1 MGGRCGVRRRPRC
14 GRAGVAGVAADARRA
29 RHARARW
36 ETDDRPGRSARI
48 ARGGERPWHHARDV
62 RSLYRARRVHTFGH
76 PPTGD
81 WVLVDGRHAE
91 RVGAGEPP
99 SADRVVELPGAT
111 IVPGL
116 IDAHIHLTS
125 LGMSAENEDVAGTR
139 SAADLLELARGRAA
153 GAIEDVVALQG
164 YDETQWADPTLPT
177 LAELDRVSVAP
188 LVIRRTDGHVALLN
202 TAALSLA
209 DALDTPGV
217 ERDAG
222 GGPTGVV
229 TGTANRLVGRWAA
242 TARTEHTI
250 EALQLSGA
258 ARAASHGIT
267 TVHEMSLPLEF
278 GPLDLETLLA
288 HRRDLPVS
296 VEVVLGVMDVPK
308 AVELDLRGIGGD
320 LAADG
325 SLGARTAA
333 ITEPYVDG
341 PGRGEL
347 AFDDEILEGF
357 FRDGHDAGLQVGM
370 HAIGDRAIE
379 QVLGAWERIYR
390 RLDSRER
397 RHFRARRHRIEHFEM
412 PTLHQ
417 IERAAML
424 GLAISMQPAF
434 DAAWGYPGA
443 LYERRVGPDRAW
455 AMNPVRTIL
464 DRGLELGVGSDAPVV
479 PVDPWAS
486 VRAMETHHDP
496 TQRLDRADAIRIH
509 TTGSARLAHHEE
521 KKGVLEPGMHADLA
535 AYDADPL
542 SVDDVAGLRPIL
554 TVSLGREVWL
564 A

>member
-1 MGGRCGVRRRPRC
+1 
-14 GRAGVAGVAADARRA
+14 
-29 RHARARW
+29 
-36 ETDDRPGRSARI
+36 
-48 ARGGERPWHHARDV
+48 V

-76 PPTGD
+76 PPTGE
-81 WVLVDGRHAE
+81 WVLVDGRHVE
-91 RVGAGEPP
+91 RVGAGDPP
-99 SADRVVELPGAT
+99 SADRIVDLPGST

-125 LGMSAENEDVAGTR
+125 LGLSAQNEDVEATG
-139 SAADLLELARGRAA
+139 SAAELLSIARDRAHGVSDEL
-153 GAIEDVVALQG
+153 VALQG
-164 YDETQWADPTLPT
+164 YDETRWADPTLPS
-177 LAELDRVSVAP
+177 LDDLDAASPAP
-188 LVIRRTDGHVALLN
+188 LIIRRTDGHVALLN
-202 TAALSLA
+202 GAALSLA

-217 ERDAG
+217 ERDG
-222 GGPTGVV
+222 DGRPTGVV
-229 TGTANRLVGRWAA
+229 TGTANRAVGHWAA
-242 TARTEHTI
+242 TARSAHQI
-250 EALQLSGA
+250 EALQLAGA
-258 ARAASHGIT
+258 ARAASQGVT

-278 GPLDLETLLA
+278 GALDLETLLA

-296 VEVVLGVMDVPK
+296 VEIVLGMMDVPK
-308 AVELDLRGIGGD
+308 AVELGLGAVGGD

-333 ITEPYVDG
+333 IGDPYSDA
-341 PGRGEL
+341 PGRGAL

-357 FRDGHDAGLQVGM
+357 FRDGYDAGLQVGM

-412 PTLHQ
+412 PTLAQ

-434 DAAWGYPGA
+434 DAAWGYPGS

-455 AMNPVRTIL
+455 AMNPLRTIL
-464 DRGLELGVGSDAPVV
+464 DRGSELGVGSDAPVV
-479 PVDPWAS
+479 PVDPWAT

-496 TQRLDRADAIRIH
+496 TQRVDRVDAIRIH
-509 TTGSARLAHHEE
+509 TTGSARLAHQEA

-535 AYDADPL
+535 AYERDPL
-542 SVDDVAGLRPIL
+542 AVEDVEGLRPTL
-554 TVSLGREVWL
+554 TVSRGREVWL
-564 A
+564 S

>member
-1 MGGRCGVRRRPRC
+1 
-14 GRAGVAGVAADARRA
+14 
-29 RHARARW
+29 
-36 ETDDRPGRSARI
+36 
-48 ARGGERPWHHARDV
+48 
-62 RSLYRARRVHTFGH
+62 
-76 PPTGD
+76 
-81 WVLVDGRHAE
+81 LVDGRHVE

-99 SADRVVELPGAT
+99 QADRVVDLPGAT
-111 IVPGL
+111 IVPGF
-116 IDAHIHLTS
+116 IDSHVHLTS
-125 LGMSAENEDVAGTR
+125 LGLSAENEDVAAAR
-139 SAADLLELARGRAA
+139 SADELLTIARARARDA
-153 GAIEDVVALQG
+153 TDDVVALQG
-164 YDETQWADPTLPT
+164 YDETRWADPRLPS
-177 LAELDRVSVAP
+177 LQQLDEVTAAP

-209 DALDTPGV
+209 DALDMPGV
-217 ERDAG
+217 ERDG
-222 GGPTGVV
+222 RGGPTGVV

-242 TARTEHTI
+242 TARGEHAI

-258 ARAASHGIT
+258 AQAASHGIT
-267 TVHEMSLPLEF
+267 TVHEMALPLEL
-278 GPLDLETLLA
+278 GPLDLETLLT

-308 AVELDLRGIGGD
+308 AVELDIRAIGGD
-320 LAADG
+320 LATDG

-333 ITEPYVDG
+333 IADRYVDG

-412 PTLHQ
+412 PTLAQ

-424 GLAISMQPAF
+424 GLGISMQPAF
-434 DAAWGYPGA
+434 DAAWGFPGA

-455 AMNPVRTIL
+455 AMNPIRTIL
-464 DRGLELGVGSDAPVV
+464 DRGVEVGVGSDAPVV
-479 PVDPWAS
+479 PVDPWATI
-486 VRAMETHHDP
+486 RAMESHHDP
-496 TQRLDRADAIRIH
+496 SERLGRAAAIRIH

-535 AYDADPL
+535 AYDVDPL
-542 SVDDVAGLRPIL
+542 DVEDVAGLRPIL

-564 A
+564 S

>member
-1 MGGRCGVRRRPRC
+1 
-14 GRAGVAGVAADARRA
+14 
-29 RHARARW
+29 
-36 ETDDRPGRSARI
+36 
-48 ARGGERPWHHARDV
+48 V
-62 RSLYRARRVHTFGH
+62 RSLYRAQRVHTFGH

-81 WVLVDGRHAE
+81 WVLVDGRHVE

-99 SADRVVELPGAT
+99 KADRIVDLPGAT
-111 IVPGL
+111 IVPGFV
-116 IDAHIHLTS
+116 DAHVHLTS
-125 LGMSAENEDVAGTR
+125 LGLAADNEDVVAAR
-139 SAADLLELARGRAA
+139 SAGELLAIARDRARGASD
-153 GAIEDVVALQG
+153 EVVALQG
-164 YDETQWADPTLPT
+164 YDETTWIDSTLPT
-177 LAELDRVSVAP
+177 LEQLDEVTAAP

-217 ERDAG
+217 ARDSE

-242 TARTEHTI
+242 TARSEHTI

-258 ARAASHGIT
+258 ARAASHGVT
-267 TVHEMSLPLEF
+267 TVHEMTLPLEF

-308 AVELDLRGIGGD
+308 AVELGLRAIGGD

-325 SLGARTAA
+325 SLGAGTAA
-333 ITEPYVDG
+333 ISDPYTDG
-341 PGRGEL
+341 SGRGEL
-347 AFDDEILEGF
+347 VFDDEILEGF

-379 QVLGAWERIYR
+379 QVVGAWERIYR

-412 PTLHQ
+412 PSLAQ

-424 GLAISMQPAF
+424 GLGISAQPAF
-434 DAAWGYPGA
+434 DAAWGFPGA

-455 AMNPVRTIL
+455 AMNPIRTIL

-479 PVDPWAS
+479 PVDPWATI
-486 VRAMETHHDP
+486 RAMETHHDP
-496 TQRLDRADAIRIH
+496 TQRLDRAAAIRIH

-521 KKGVLEPGMHADLA
+521 KKGVLEPGMHADIA
-535 AYDADPL
+535 AYDVDPL
-542 SVDDVAGLRPIL
+542 SVEDVAGLRPIL
-554 TVSLGREVWL
+554 TVSLGREVWVS
-564 A
+564 

>member
-1 MGGRCGVRRRPRC
+1 M
-14 GRAGVAGVAADARRA
+14 
-29 RHARARW
+29 
-36 ETDDRPGRSARI
+36 
-48 ARGGERPWHHARDV
+48 
-62 RSLYRARRVHTFGH
+62 RSLYRAHRVHTFGH

-81 WVLVDGRHAE
+81 WILVDGRHVE
-91 RVGAGEPP
+91 RVGTGDPP
-99 SADRVVELPGAT
+99 QADRVVDLPGAT
-111 IVPGL
+111 IVPGFV
-116 IDAHIHLTS
+116 DSHVHLTS
-125 LGMSAENEDVAGTR
+125 LGLSAENEDVAAAR
-139 SAADLLELARGRAA
+139 SAAELLAIARDRARVRSD
-153 GAIEDVVALQG
+153 EVVALQG
-164 YDETQWADPTLPT
+164 YDETRWPNATLPT
-177 LAELDRVSVAP
+177 LHQLDEVGARP

-217 ERDAG
+217 ERDDEGA
-222 GGPTGVV
+222 PTGVV
-229 TGTANRLVGRWAA
+229 TGTANRLVGRWTA
-242 TARTEHTI
+242 TARSEHTI

-258 ARAASHGIT
+258 ARAARHGIT
-267 TVHEMSLPLEF
+267 TVHEMSLPLEL

-296 VEVVLGVMDVPK
+296 VEILLGVMDVPK
-308 AVELDLRGIGGD
+308 AVELDIRAIGGD
-320 LAADG
+320 LATDG

-333 ITEPYVDG
+333 IADPYVDG

-347 AFDDEILEGF
+347 VFDDEILEGF

-412 PTLHQ
+412 PTLAQ

-424 GLAISMQPAF
+424 GLGISMQPAF
-434 DAAWGYPGA
+434 DAAWGFPGA

-455 AMNPVRTIL
+455 SMNPIRTIF
-464 DRGLELGVGSDAPVV
+464 DRGLEVGVGSDAPVV
-479 PVDPWAS
+479 PVDPWATI
-486 VRAMETHHDP
+486 RAMETLHDP
-496 TQRLDRADAIRIH
+496 TQRLARAAAIRVH

-535 AYDADPL
+535 AYDVDPL
-542 SVDDVAGLRPIL
+542 AVDDVAGLRPIL
-554 TVSLGREVWL
+554 TVSIGREVWMS
-564 A
+564 

>member
-1 MGGRCGVRRRPRC
+1 M
-14 GRAGVAGVAADARRA
+14 
-29 RHARARW
+29 
-36 ETDDRPGRSARI
+36 
-48 ARGGERPWHHARDV
+48 

-76 PPTGD
+76 PLAGD
-81 WVLVDGRHAE
+81 WILVDGRHVE
-91 RVGAGEPP
+91 RVGTGEPP
-99 SADRVVELPGAT
+99 NADRVVDLPGAT
-111 IVPGL
+111 IVPGFV
-116 IDAHIHLTS
+116 DAHVHLTS
-125 LGMSAENEDVAGTR
+125 LGLAAENEDVA
-139 SAADLLELARGRAA
+139 AARRAEELLAIARDRARDA
-153 GAIEDVVALQG
+153 SDAVVALQG
-164 YDETQWADPTLPT
+164 YDETRWDDPTLPT
-177 LAELDRVSVAP
+177 LQQLDEVTRAP

-217 ERDAG
+217 ERDG
-222 GGPTGVV
+222 GGAPTGVV
-229 TGTANRLVGRWAA
+229 TGTANRLVGRWTAA
-242 TARTEHTI
+242 ARSEHAI

-267 TVHEMSLPLEF
+267 TVHEMSLPLEL
-278 GPLDLETLLA
+278 GPLDLDTLLA

-296 VEVVLGVMDVPK
+296 VEIVLGLMDVPK
-308 AVELDLRGIGGD
+308 AVDLHINAIGGD

-333 ITEPYVDG
+333 ITDPYVDG
-341 PGRGEL
+341 PGSGEL
-347 AFDDEILEGF
+347 TFDDEILEGF

-412 PTLHQ
+412 PTLAQ

-424 GLAISMQPAF
+424 GVAISMQPAF
-434 DAAWGYPGA
+434 DAAWGFPGA

-455 AMNPVRTIL
+455 GMNPIRTIL
-464 DRGLELGVGSDAPVV
+464 DRGVEVGVGSDAPVV
-479 PVDPWAS
+479 PVDPWATI
-486 VRAMETHHDP
+486 RAMETHHDP
-496 TQRLDRADAIRIH
+496 TQRLNRAAAIRIH

-535 AYDADPL
+535 AYDVDPL
-542 SVDDVAGLRPIL
+542 AVDDVTGLRPML
-554 TVSLGREVWL
+554 TVSLGRDVWVS
-564 A
+564 

>member
-1 MGGRCGVRRRPRC
+1 
-14 GRAGVAGVAADARRA
+14 
-29 RHARARW
+29 
-36 ETDDRPGRSARI
+36 
-48 ARGGERPWHHARDV
+48 
-62 RSLYRARRVHTFGH
+62 
-76 PPTGD
+76 
-81 WVLVDGRHAE
+81 
-91 RVGAGEPP
+91 
-99 SADRVVELPGAT
+99 
-111 IVPGL
+111 
-116 IDAHIHLTS
+116 
-125 LGMSAENEDVAGTR
+125 
-139 SAADLLELARGRAA
+139 
-153 GAIEDVVALQG
+153 
-164 YDETQWADPTLPT
+164 
-177 LAELDRVSVAP
+177 
-188 LVIRRTDGHVALLN
+188 VALLN

-217 ERDAG
+217 ERDAEG
-222 GGPTGVV
+222 RPTGVV

-242 TARTEHTI
+242 TARNDHTI
-250 EALQLSGA
+250 EALQLSAA
-258 ARAASHGIT
+258 ARAASHGVT
-267 TVHEMSLPLEF
+267 TVHEMSLPQGS
-278 GPLDLETLLA
+278 GPQDLETLLA

-308 AVELDLRGIGGD
+308 AVELGLRAIGGD
-320 LAADG
+320 LATDG

-333 ITEPYVDG
+333 IGEPYHDG
-341 PGRGEL
+341 AGRGEL

-412 PTLHQ
+412 PTLAQ

-424 GLAISMQPAF
+424 GLAISMQPSF

-443 LYERRVGPDRAW
+443 LYERRVGADRAW

-479 PVDPWAS
+479 PVDPWATI
-486 VRAMETHHDP
+486 RAMETHHDP
-496 TQRLDRADAIRIH
+496 TQRLSRASAIRVH

-535 AYDADPL
+535 AYDVDPL
-542 SVDDVAGLRPIL
+542 SIDDVAGLRPIL
-554 TVSLGREVWL
+554 TVSLGRDVWM

>member
-1 MGGRCGVRRRPRC
+1 VR
-14 GRAGVAGVAADARRA
+14 
-29 RHARARW
+29 
-36 ETDDRPGRSARI
+36 T
-48 ARGGERPWHHARDV
+48 
-62 RSLYRARRVHTFGH
+62 LYRALRVHTFGH

-81 WVLVDGRHAE
+81 WVLVDGRHVE
-91 RVGAGEPP
+91 RVGTGDPP
-99 SADRVVELPGAT
+99 KADRTVDLPGAT

-116 IDAHIHLTS
+116 IDSHIHLTS
-125 LGMSAENEDVAGTR
+125 LGLSAENEEVAATR
-139 SAADLLELARGRAA
+139 SAADLLAIATSRATNA
-153 GAIEDVVALQG
+153 SDTVVALQG
-164 YDETQWADPTLPT
+164 YDETLWADPTLPT
-177 LAELDRVSVAP
+177 LAELDRASASP

-217 ERDAG
+217 ERDAEG
-222 GGPTGVV
+222 RPTGVV

-242 TARTEHTI
+242 TARSDHTI

-258 ARAASHGIT
+258 AQAASHGVT
-267 TVHEMSLPLEF
+267 TVHEMALPLEF
-278 GPLDLETLLA
+278 GPLDLDTLLA
-288 HRRDLPVS
+288 HRQDLPVS

-308 AVELDLRGIGGD
+308 AVELGLRAIGGD
-320 LAADG
+320 LATDG

-333 ITEPYVDG
+333 IGDPYRDG

-412 PTLHQ
+412 PTIAQ

-443 LYERRVGPDRAW
+443 LYERRVGADRAW
-455 AMNPVRTIL
+455 AMNPLRTIL
-464 DRGLELGVGSDAPVV
+464 DRGLEVGVGSDAPVV
-479 PVDPWAS
+479 PVDPWATI
-486 VRAMETHHDP
+486 RAIETHHDP
-496 TQRLDRADAIRIH
+496 AQRLARSDAIRVH

-535 AYDADPL
+535 AYDSDPL
-542 SVDDVAGLRPIL
+542 TVDDVAGLRPIL

>member
-1 MGGRCGVRRRPRC
+1 M
-14 GRAGVAGVAADARRA
+14 
-29 RHARARW
+29 
-36 ETDDRPGRSARI
+36 
-48 ARGGERPWHHARDV
+48 

-76 PPTGD
+76 PPAGE
-81 WVLVDGRHAE
+81 WVLVDGRHIE
-91 RVGAGEPP
+91 RVGVGDPP
-99 SADRVVELPGAT
+99 GADRVVDLPGAT
-111 IVPGL
+111 IVPGF
-116 IDAHIHLTS
+116 IDAHVHLTS
-125 LGMSAENEDVAGTR
+125 LGLSAENEDVAAAR
-139 SAADLLELARGRAA
+139 SAAALLEVASARAS
-153 GAIEDVVALQG
+153 GATDGVVSLQG
-164 YDETQWADPTLPT
+164 YDETLWDDPTLPT
-177 LAELDRVSVAP
+177 VDALDTVTATP

-202 TAALSLA
+202 TAALTLA

-217 ERDAG
+217 ERDDG
-222 GGPTGVV
+222 GRPTGVV
-229 TGTANRLVGRWAA
+229 TGTANRLVGRWIA
-242 TARTEHTI
+242 TARSEHEI

-258 ARAASHGIT
+258 ARAAASGVT

-278 GPLDLETLLA
+278 GPLDLDTLLA
-288 HRRDLPVS
+288 HRSDLPVS

-308 AVELDLRGIGGD
+308 AVELGLQAIGGD

-325 SLGARTAA
+325 SIGARTAA
-333 ITEPYVDG
+333 IGDPYVDG
-341 PGRGEL
+341 PGTGEL

-412 PTLHQ
+412 PTLAQ
-417 IERAAML
+417 VERAAML
-424 GLAISMQPAF
+424 GIGASMQPTF
-434 DAAWGYPGA
+434 DATWGHPGE

-464 DRGLELGVGSDAPVV
+464 ERGLELGVGSDAPVV
-479 PVDPWAS
+479 SVDPWAT
-486 VRAMETHHDP
+486 VRAIEHHHDP
-496 TQRLDRADAIRIH
+496 EQRLPRADAIRIH

-535 AYDADPL
+535 AYDVDPL
-542 SVDDVAGLRPIL
+542 AVDDVAGLRPIM
-554 TVSLGREVWL
+554 TVSRGREVWL

>member
-1 MGGRCGVRRRPRC
+1 M
-14 GRAGVAGVAADARRA
+14 
-29 RHARARW
+29 
-36 ETDDRPGRSARI
+36 
-48 ARGGERPWHHARDV
+48 

-76 PPTGD
+76 PTTGD
-81 WVLVDGRHAE
+81 WVLVDGRHVE

-99 SADRVVELPGAT
+99 DADRVVDLPGAT

-125 LGMSAENEDVAGTR
+125 LGLSADNEDVAACR
-139 SAADLLELARGRAA
+139 SAADLLAIALDRAQ
-153 GAIEDVVALQG
+153 GAADDVVALQG
-164 YDETQWADPTLPT
+164 YDETRWADPALPT
-177 LAELDRVSVAP
+177 LDELDAMTAAP

-217 ERDAG
+217 ERAEG
-222 GGPTGVV
+222 GRPTGLV

-242 TARTEHTI
+242 AARSEHTI

-267 TVHEMSLPLEF
+267 TVHEMALPLEF
-278 GPLDLETLLA
+278 GPLDVETLLA

-296 VEVVLGVMDVPK
+296 AAVILGVMDVPK
-308 AVELDLRGIGGD
+308 AVELGLRGIGGD
-320 LAADG
+320 LATDG

-333 ITEPYVDG
+333 IGDPYADG

-412 PTLHQ
+412 PTLAQ

-434 DAAWGYPGA
+434 DAAWGHPGA
-443 LYERRVGPDRAW
+443 LYEQRVGPDRAW
-455 AMNPVRTIL
+455 AMNPIRTVL

-479 PVDPWAS
+479 FVDPWATI
-486 VRAMETHHDP
+486 RAMETHHDP

-542 SVDDVAGLRPIL
+542 TVEDVGGLRPIL
-554 TVSLGREVWL
+554 TVSIGREVWL
-564 A
+564 S